1 MMTRPKQSLPDR
13 VFDTVNFIFVTMVL
27 LVIIYPLY
35 YICIASIS
43 DPMSIMG
50 GKVMFWPSGINFDG
64 YRKILNYE
72 NIWTGY
78 RNTIFYTV
86 VATTINVVVTLMA
99 GYALSRRDLP
109 GRTFFISLF
118 MFTMFF
124 SGGLIPTF
132 LFVKSLKMYDTI
144 WPMILLGTVSVW
156 NLIITKT
163 YFQENIPQEL
173 LEAAVIDGCDDYT
186 FFRKVVLPLSRAIVA
201 VLVIYYAVGHW
212 NSYFNALIYLKSESK
227 YPLQLFLRQVLM
239 QNQFYDEMSID
250 NENAVN
256 AMMIAESMKYGM
268 IIISS
273 LPILVLYPF
282 LQKYF
287 VQGVMIG
294 AVKG

>member
-1 MMTRPKQSLPDR
+1 MTRPKQSFPDR
-13 VFDTVNFIFVTMVL
+13 VFDTVNFIFVTMVM
-27 LVIIYPLY
+27 LVIIYPMY

-64 YRKILNYE
+64 YQKILNYE
-72 NIWTGY
+72 SIWTGY

-86 VATTINVVVTLMA
+86 FATTINVVVTLMA

-212 NSYFNALIYLKSESK
+212 NSYFNALIYLKTESK

-273 LPILVLYPF
+273 LPILVIYPF